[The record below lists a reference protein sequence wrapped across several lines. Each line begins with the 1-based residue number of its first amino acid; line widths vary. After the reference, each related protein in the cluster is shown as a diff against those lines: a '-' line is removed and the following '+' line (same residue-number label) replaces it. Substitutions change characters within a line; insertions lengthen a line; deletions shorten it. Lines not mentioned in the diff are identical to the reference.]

1 MAASRSEQNAWVDEQ
16 VRRADPVRASADERA
31 IGASLEEAG
40 HLILQYASSEDEHPR
55 GRRVLRAPRRLALI
69 GVLVLGASGAAAAAS
84 GVFVNANTHTYA
96 GHEYFHHGGAPGEFL
111 NLAGRNLTQV
121 VKKDSASAGITFPV
135 GRFDWRNYALKEFA
149 SPRESPDCPAGSPHG
164 CKSVE
169 SSGSIDVNIA
179 QAAIEAWIL
188 EWRRAEMT
196 HNAAA
201 AREAAAVIA
210 KAPKWKAVTD
220 DRASTLYEEDFW
232 WLPPFVRA
240 VAAGN
245 VDQVNQLIASPV
257 GRYRGPDAGPTPVG
271 IGFPLDDPDGFTAWF
286 ARYSKRW
293 DHLPYKQRIAHGRQE
308 DAYFL
313 RYLNRHGS

>member
-1 MAASRSEQNAWVDEQ
+1 MVASRSERDAWVDAQ
-16 VRRADPVRASADERA
+16 VRRTDPVRRSVDERPMTA
-31 IGASLEEAG
+31 PLEEAG
-40 HLILQYASSEDEHPR
+40 RLILQFASSENERPR
-55 GRRVLRAPRRLALI
+55 RRRALRVPRRLALI

-111 NLAGRNLTQV
+111 NLAGTNLAQV
-121 VKKDSASAGITFPV
+121 VKKDSAGAGITFPA
-135 GRFDWRNYALKEFA
+135 GRFDWRDYTIKRLTRPQGCPSG
-149 SPRESPDCPAGSPHG
+149 SPRG
-164 CKSVE
+164 CKAEE
-169 SSGSIDVNIA
+169 SSGSINVNVA

-196 HNAAA
+196 HNVTA

-271 IGFPLDDPDGFTAWF
+271 IGFPLDDPDGFAAWF

-293 DHLPYKQRIAHGRQE
+293 DDLPYKQRIAHGRQE

>member
-1 MAASRSEQNAWVDEQ
+1 MAAGKSVRGAWVDEQ
-16 VRRADPVRASADERA
+16 VRRADPVGACTNQQA
-31 IGASLEEAG
+31 IGVSLEHAG
-40 HLILQYASSEDEHPR
+40 RLILDYASSEVERPR
-55 GRRVLRAPRRLALI
+55 ARRALRAPRRLALI
-69 GVLVLGASGAAAAAS
+69 AVLVLGASGAAAAAS
-84 GVFVNANTHTYA
+84 GLFVNANTHTYA
-96 GHEYFHHGGAPGEFL
+96 GHAYLHNGGAPGEFL
-111 NLAGRNLTQV
+111 NLAGTNLAQV
-121 VKKDSASAGITFPV
+121 VKKDSAGAGITFPA
-135 GRFDWRNYALKEFA
+135 GRFDWRDYTIRRLTR
-149 SPRESPDCPAGSPHG
+149 PQRCPSGSARG
-164 CKSVE
+164 CKAVE
-169 SSGSIDVNIA
+169 SSGSINVNVA

-188 EWRRAEMT
+188 EWRRAQMT
-196 HNAAA
+196 HNTVA

-271 IGFPLDDPDGFTAWF
+271 IGFPLDDPDGFAAWF